1 MTGSLLDNALAVS
14 TGKSYQ
20 RTIDT
25 FDKFCR
31 SELNLSKLFPADTRA
46 VVSFV
51 AFLFKAGYAHSSI
64 VTALSAISYSHKIRS
79 FVDPTAAFV
88 VNKLLQGASYLRPS
102 VDPRAP
108 ITKPVLHSLV
118 KSTPNVTE
126 CYYHNAMLS
135 STYLLAFHAFLRIGE
150 IVVSS
155 LDKAHSVLQLD
166 QVTVSSKE
174 CVAIFHSYKHYQ
186 GPPVSLV
193 ISNIKGSLFC
203 PVQHMKSYLLLRG
216 ASSGPLYC
224 FPNGS
229 PISRSFFNQ
238 HLHKSLIW
246 AGLSTSLYKG
256 HSFRI
261 GAATTAAIMGVSGD
275 DIQRMGRWK
284 SQAFRKYIRIPILQ
298 LQ

>member
-1 MTGSLLDNALAVS
+1 M
-14 TGKSYQ
+14 
-20 RTIDT
+20 
-25 FDKFCR
+25 
-31 SELNLSKLFPADTRA
+31 
-46 VVSFV
+46 
-51 AFLFKAGYAHSSI
+51 
-64 VTALSAISYSHKIRS
+64 
-79 FVDPTAAFV
+79 
-88 VNKLLQGASYLRPS
+88 
-102 VDPRAP
+102 
-108 ITKPVLHSLV
+108 
-118 KSTPNVTE
+118 
-126 CYYHNAMLS
+126 
-135 STYLLAFHAFLRIGE
+135 
-150 IVVSS
+150 
-155 LDKAHSVLQLD
+155 
-166 QVTVSSKE
+166 
-174 CVAIFHSYKHYQ
+174 
-186 GPPVSLV
+186 SLV

-284 SQAFRKYIRIPILQ
+284 SQAFRKYIRIPMLQ
-298 LQ
+298 